1 MKLGKWFNVLLVLAC
16 FVCTRIM
23 VVLQYR
29 NLLLL
34 CGGISKPVVHCRSLI
49 YSLLHC
55 SLYVCS
61 VCELNAISTVL
72 WPFSF
77 FFFSVHG
84 VTMTGNEWSAAFDD
98 AHLRVWRATINI
110 KQDYTKGILLLKPL
124 LTTSTGISRGHL
136 SNNLIYFFLWQAR
149 SLTTNLC
156 FTVQC
161 LVKPHELEFFFLVW
175 VLISFYIIG
184 FSHRQYERWS

>member
-1 MKLGKWFNVLLVLAC
+1 MSLCLASLFTTIVDWRGCSLPLILPPNENINVLLVLAC

-61 VCELNAISTVL
+61 VRKLSAIPTVPWL
-72 WPFSF
+72 
-77 FFFSVHG
+77 SVHG
-84 VTMTGNEWSAAFDD
+84 VTMTGIEWSAAFKD
-98 AHLRVWRATINI
+98 AHLRVWRATI
-110 KQDYTKGILLLKPL
+110 KQDYTKKKKMYPVFKATIINKYGKLKR
-124 LTTSTGISRGHL
+124 TS
-136 SNNLIYFFLWQAR
+136 
-149 SLTTNLC
+149 
-156 FTVQC
+156 
-161 LVKPHELEFFFLVW
+161 
-175 VLISFYIIG
+175 
-184 FSHRQYERWS
+184 

>member
-1 MKLGKWFNVLLVLAC
+1 MSLFVLHPCLPPQLTEEAGSLPLTLPKMEEREKKKSFNVLFVLAC

-34 CGGISKPVVHCRSLI
+34 CGGISTPVVHCRSLI

-72 WPFSF
+72 
-77 FFFSVHG
+77 
-84 VTMTGNEWSAAFDD
+84 
-98 AHLRVWRATINI
+98 
-110 KQDYTKGILLLKPL
+110 
-124 LTTSTGISRGHL
+124 
-136 SNNLIYFFLWQAR
+136 
-149 SLTTNLC
+149 
-156 FTVQC
+156 
-161 LVKPHELEFFFLVW
+161 
-175 VLISFYIIG
+175 
-184 FSHRQYERWS
+184 

>member
-1 MKLGKWFNVLLVLAC
+1 MECEIGHVIVCVLHPCLPPQLTEEAGSLPLTLPEMEEREKKKKSFNVLLVLAC

-34 CGGISKPVVHCRSLI
+34 CGGISTPVVHCRSLI

-72 WPFSF
+72 
-77 FFFSVHG
+77 
-84 VTMTGNEWSAAFDD
+84 
-98 AHLRVWRATINI
+98 
-110 KQDYTKGILLLKPL
+110 
-124 LTTSTGISRGHL
+124 
-136 SNNLIYFFLWQAR
+136 
-149 SLTTNLC
+149 
-156 FTVQC
+156 
-161 LVKPHELEFFFLVW
+161 
-175 VLISFYIIG
+175 
-184 FSHRQYERWS
+184 

>member
-1 MKLGKWFNVLLVLAC
+1 MSLFVSCIPVYHHNWLKRQEVSHWLFPRWKKEKKKSFNVLLVLAC

-34 CGGISKPVVHCRSLI
+34 CGGISTPVVHCRSLI

-72 WPFSF
+72 WPY
-77 FFFSVHG
+77 SVHG

-110 KQDYTKGILLLKPL
+110 KQDYAKGILLLKATINDKYGKL
-124 LTTSTGISRGHL
+124 QRTS
-136 SNNLIYFFLWQAR
+136 
-149 SLTTNLC
+149 
-156 FTVQC
+156 
-161 LVKPHELEFFFLVW
+161 
-175 VLISFYIIG
+175 
-184 FSHRQYERWS
+184 